1 LKKNKNGRTPFI
13 FCKTTRIP
21 RRRERKEKGE
31 GKKKKKGRHTFAS
44 YTNAAHL
51 KDFAGRNP
59 TQQQK
64 NRVLPLEAHARTIR
78 ARHKTSTH

>member
-1 LKKNKNGRTPFI
+1 MVGHLLYFAKQ
-13 FCKTTRIP
+13 
-21 RRRERKEKGE
+21 REFQEEEREKRKEKG
-31 GKKKKKGRHTFAS
+31 KKKKGRHTFAS

>member
-1 LKKNKNGRTPFI
+1 LQNNENSKKKRE
-13 FCKTTRIP
+13 KRE
-21 RRRERKEKGE
+21 RRRE
-31 GKKKKKGRHTFAS
+31 KKKKGRHTFAS

-78 ARHKTSTH
+78 AQHKTSTH